1 MRRPALAWVLALAL
15 SVTLAHAQEPDRG
28 EMLYQNHCTEC
39 HESTLHVRERTKVTM
54 LADLEAAVRRW
65 SDYKQ
70 LAWADAERNAV
81 RDYLNQSFYG
91 FFEASPPPPPPSAPE
106 AVKK

>member
-1 MRRPALAWVLALAL
+1 MRHIRLLVLALPALAVQ
-15 SVTLAHAQEPDRG
+15 AQEPDLG

-39 HESTLHVRERTKVTM
+39 HESTLHVREQTKVGNR
-54 LADLEAAVRRW
+54 ADLEAYVRQW

-70 LAWADAERNAV
+70 LGWSDTERDAV

-91 FFEASPPPPPPSAPE
+91 FFESTPPPPPPAAPTN
-106 AVKK
+106 

>member
-1 MRRPALAWVLALAL
+1 MLTLTL
-15 SVTLAHAQEPDRG
+15 SVTMGRAQEPDQG
-28 EMLYQNHCTEC
+28 EMLYENHCTEC
-39 HESTLHVRERTKVTM
+39 HESIVHVREQPTVKTF
-54 LADLEAAVRRW
+54 AELEAAVRRW

-91 FFEASPPPPPPSAPE
+91 FFDAFPPPPPAPE
-106 AVKK
+106 GVTKQGRMDG